1 MDEKELQDQLS
12 ARFKEL
18 PEKVRAAITSAD
30 VEAHLRTLSE
40 QHKLHVD
47 QWAILENEVM
57 LTMLGFQKTAD
68 LAKNIAHEVGIQ
80 EDAAEALAADISKV
94 VFEPIRAELEA
105 LAPEPE
111 GSDTAQGA
119 VEVRTEPTA
128 EAVAEVPAAPTPEA
142 VAAPLPEPVRE
153 PVPEQPIVQKAPAA
167 PIVPATPPRTAPEKT
182 VMRAPVSN
190 SYAASTPS
198 HERVA
203 VEGDPYR
210 EQIA

>member
-1 MDEKELQDQLS
+1 MDETQLQDQLS

-40 QHKLHVD
+40 KHKLHVD
-47 QWAILENEVM
+47 QWAVLENEVM

-80 EDAAEALAADISKV
+80 EDAAEALAADVSKV
-94 VFEPIRAELEA
+94 VFEPIREELEH

-119 VEVRTEPTA
+119 VEIREASEVEIPTA
-128 EAVAEVPAAPTPEA
+128 PIAEVASAPTPEP
-142 VAAPLPEPVRE
+142 APAPTPEPV
-153 PVPEQPIVQKAPAA
+153 VAPKIPA
-167 PIVPATPPRTAPEKT
+167 PSITPATPPKSAPTTT
-182 VMRAPVSN
+182 VARAPLSS
-190 SYAASTPS
+190 SYQAAAPS
-198 HERVA
+198 HERKVI
-203 VEGDPYR
+203 EGDPYR